1 MTGFSRY
8 AMIVITLALTP
19 LSDIRAQS
27 LSGVG
32 IGSDKSAL
40 NQLGVSPTSSQA
52 LGPHTAVKF
61 ALPGGNSLSAT
72 FLRASGKIVY
82 VETDWGGQGAG
93 AYSDFEGFKFG
104 ETTLDDV
111 RTRFGHNG
119 LMFGER
125 PAVTIMDDGTL
136 ALLNSYEIAGRSEI
150 ATFVTSISPAEMEAL
165 QATNGSTKLAE
176 LVGPRAKLTSLILA
190 EREYADTIW
199 GANKTFDAGYAP
211 ISWGPASAKTIEA
224 SAKVDNGYDVSD
236 IYTGGTKYPD
246 FGVRDAAFKT
256 FRTRVRSGMKAGPSF
271 AGEYSVIQIG
281 CGSGCSFVVVA
292 SNRTGEAFNFPRGG
306 EENMYLALKYRLS
319 SRLLTAQW
327 ASHDDDK
334 CYVERF
340 EFTGADWKPLFKD
353 AVGNLEA
360 CYKPI
365 EENL

>member
-1 MTGFSRY
+1 MMV
-8 AMIVITLALTP
+8 AVTLALIQ
-19 LSDIRAQS
+19 LSHARAQS
-27 LSGVG
+27 LSGVN

-40 NQLGVSPTSSQA
+40 NQLGVAPSSSQA

-72 FLRASGKIVY
+72 FLRSSGKIVY
-82 VETDWGGQGAG
+82 AETDWGGQGAG

-111 RTRFGHNG
+111 RAKFGHNG
-119 LMFGER
+119 LIFGER

-136 ALLNSYEIAGRSEI
+136 ALLNSYEIAGRNEI
-150 ATFVTSISPAEMEAL
+150 ATFVTSIPPAEMAAL
-165 QATNGSTKLAE
+165 QATNGSSKLADI
-176 LVGPRAKLTSLILA
+176 VGQRAKLTSLILA
-190 EREYADTIW
+190 DREYADTIW

-211 ISWGPASAKTIEA
+211 ISWGAASAKTVEFSKKA
-224 SAKVDNGYDVSD
+224 DNGYDVSD
-236 IYTGGTKYPD
+236 IYTGVTTYPD
-246 FGVRDAAFKT
+246 FRGRDVMFKT
-256 FRTRVRSGMKAGPSF
+256 FRTRIKNGMKAGPSF

-292 SNRTGEAFNFPRGG
+292 SNRTGQAFNFPRGG

-327 ASHDDDK
+327 ASYDDDK

-340 EFTGADWKPLFKD
+340 EFSGSDWKSLSKD

-365 EENL
+365 EDNL